1 LNQTELAKKLGI
13 SGTYLSMILKG
24 QRKAPERFRS
34 QLPDKL
40 YSNNIKNIEES
51 EEFRSDDPIVDLVVN
66 EEHGIFHR
74 MIEDWK
80 QGGYKEDILS
90 FINSDRFA
98 LFLAVVNPKID
109 VGDMREKLKEKLF
122 SMKKKA

>member
-51 EEFRSDDPIVDLVVN
+51 KEFRSDDPIVDLVVN

>member
-1 LNQTELAKKLGI
+1 MNQTELAKKFGI

>member
-1 LNQTELAKKLGI
+1 LNQTELAKKFGI

>member
-1 LNQTELAKKLGI
+1 MNQTELAKKLGI